1 LNFVVANAVKLIPD
15 FVYRKQGPSSL
26 WVARQYAAAADV
38 ALLMDADRLFRGP
51 GCEIVKDQRKI
62 KVARLRISLGGQLHA
77 LYLKRYNFFSWR
89 VPWGALFWG
98 SGAMRALS
106 GAAVLS
112 KAGIASAKPVAAVES
127 RCWGM
132 VTQSF
137 FFTEEIEGGKTVD
150 AYWRDDLS
158 QLAGRDGFRRRR
170 NFLRSLAALFRSLHG
185 RQLYHDDLKDAN
197 ILAVGGGQNRADCF
211 FLLDLEGIR
220 QYRRLS
226 ERRRIKNLVQ
236 LHRTL
241 GRYLGR
247 TDKICFL
254 KEYLGREFADRRE
267 KRLWAGK
274 IARRSARLDR
284 QKLLHGRL
292 RYDSAAS

>member
-1 LNFVVANAVKLIPD
+1 MVTSAVKHFPD
-15 FVYRKQGPSSL
+15 FIYRKQGPSSL
-26 WVARQYAAAADV
+26 WVARQYTAAANV
-38 ALLMDADRLFRGP
+38 ALLMDPDRLLRGP
-51 GCEIVKDQRKI
+51 DCEVVKDQRKI
-62 KVARLRISLGGQLHA
+62 KVARLRISLGGQLRT
-77 LYLKRYNFFSWR
+77 LYLKRYNAFSWR
-89 VPWGALFWG
+89 VPLGSLFWG
-98 SGAMRALS
+98 SGAVRALC

-112 KAGIASAKPVAAVES
+112 KAGIASAKPVAAVER

-158 QLAGRDGFRRRR
+158 KLEGQDGFRRRR
-170 NFLRSLAALFRSLHG
+170 SFLRSLAALFRSLHG
-185 RQLYHDDLKDAN
+185 RQLYHGDLKDAN
-197 ILAVGGGQNRADCF
+197 ILAVGGRQHQADCF

-220 QYRRLS
+220 QCRRLS

-236 LHRTL
+236 LNRTL
-241 GRYLGR
+241 GRYLRR

-254 KEYLGREFADRRE
+254 KEYLGREFDDRRE

-274 IARRSARLDR
+274 IDRRSARLDR
-284 QKLLHGRL
+284 QKFLNGRM
-292 RYDSAAS
+292 RNDPAAL

>member
-1 LNFVVANAVKLIPD
+1 MKHFPD
-15 FVYRKQGPSSL
+15 FVYRQQGRSSL

-89 VPWGALFWG
+89 VPLGSLFLG
-98 SGAMRALS
+98 SGAARALC

-112 KAGIASAKPVAAVES
+112 KAGIASAKPIAAVES

-158 QLAGRDGFRRRR
+158 KLEGQDGFRRRR
-170 NFLRSLAALFRSLHG
+170 SFLCSLAALFRSLHG

-197 ILAVGGGQNRADCF
+197 ILAVGGRQNQADCF

-220 QYRRLS
+220 QCRRIS
-226 ERRRIKNLVQ
+226 DRRRIKNLVQ
-236 LHRTL
+236 LNRTL
-241 GRYLGR
+241 GRYLRR

-254 KEYLGREFADRRE
+254 KEYLGREFDARRE
-267 KRLWAGK
+267 KRRWAGK
-274 IARRSARLDR
+274 IYRRSTRQDR
-284 QKLLHGRL
+284 QKLLQGRM
-292 RYDSAAS
+292 RNDSTAS